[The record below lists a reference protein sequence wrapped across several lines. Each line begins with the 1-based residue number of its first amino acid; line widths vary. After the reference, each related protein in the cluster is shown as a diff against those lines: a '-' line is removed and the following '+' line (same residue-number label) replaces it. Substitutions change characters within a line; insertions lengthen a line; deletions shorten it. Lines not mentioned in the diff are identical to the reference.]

1 MQGPAIACDMLNSCF
16 FKLFTEDAG
25 NGNPVMEAIVWCDV
39 PDKYMAIRC
48 FWSAMKDMVSN
59 GSQYLF

>member
-1 MQGPAIACDMLNSCF
+1 MHGPAIACDMHNSRF

-25 NGNPVMEAIVWCDV
+25 NGYPVMEAIVWCDV
-39 PDKYMAIRC
+39 PDKYMVIRR
-48 FWSAMKDMVSN
+48 FRPAMEDIVSN